1 MKERILKYAPYYAL
15 FALSIFVKGDAQEG
29 LQIAM
34 MILALAYL
42 PPWEETKQKA
52 LKNKVGHV
60 ILVLLFSAS
69 LVHSL
74 TMVL

>member
-42 PPWEETKQKA
+42 PPWEETKQKS
-52 LKNKVGHV
+52 LKNKIGHV
-60 ILVLLFSAS
+60 TLVLLFSAS